1 MEKSS
6 NNAGKKIVG
15 FIVFLVFYAFMKL
28 LLDTGFSM
36 HSVIAIAL
44 ISFIGIYIRL
54 GRILDK
60 MSEKD

>member
-15 FIVFLVFYAFMKL
+15 FLTFYAFMKL